1 MSHAI
6 DILDNAL
13 RRGDRGALSFL
24 EQTSSIYVLDAA
36 TNPGHPTTY
45 GWWNFLND
53 SLNEVERYES
63 EGRHVVSPTS
73 NLDGHVTL
81 LGTIS
86 QRVARRGSSS
96 DRRLVVTCLANASM
110 SQMSLL
116 ANEEV
121 GQSLVK
127 NNDELR
133 ERTMGRIASIVFD
146 HSFHRKNVSTNS
158 MMLESYPPRSAF
170 SDPVAMEQLCGVVAA
185 NAVSS
190 GPEAIRHLISDWIV
204 PSVDSLPH
212 FAIVAIMSHIAVE
225 AMGKGSP
232 VGTHDMIKSLVPSV
246 YHNIL
251 GPILIESLRE
261 SDDVAFE
268 EGNGIEH
275 RTAALAL
282 RSIESWCKAN
292 SIGAVKL
299 RSVYSSTNVRV
310 VYYETCYVDEPNPA
324 NNSFLL
330 LSFRSTF

>member
-146 HSFHRKNVSTNS
+146 HSFHRKNVS
-158 MMLESYPPRSAF
+158 MMMESYPPKSAF

-185 NAVSS
+185 NTVSS

-282 RSIESWCKAN
+282 RSIESWCKVN

-299 RSVYSSTNVRV
+299 KSIYSSTNVRV

-324 NNSFLL
+324 NNSILL